1 MRSYKKVG
9 NEESTYQYLGD
20 KLVYEKRGNIEFE
33 YGYNSF
39 GNLAFIKYTNA
50 GGTVNYYY
58 IVCNSRGDV
67 ENIYNGLGEL
77 RAHYTYDSWDK
88 VIIIKLKNPMDSNY
102 SYPSDFLSYS
112 VVFMLFVKGITILI

>member
-9 NEESTYQYLGD
+9 SVESTYQYLGD
-20 KLVYEKRGNIEFE
+20 KLVYEKRGDIELE

-39 GNLAFIKYTNA
+39 GDLAIIRYTTA
-50 GGTVNYYY
+50 DGTVNYYY
-58 IVCNSRGDV
+58 AVCNSRGDV
-67 ENIYNGLGEL
+67 ENIYNGAGEL
-77 RAHYTYDSWDK
+77 RAHYTYDSWGK

-112 VVFMLFVKGITILI
+112 VVLMFFVKGITILI